1 MRTLKEIDSQI
12 SLLESKYGEVK
23 GTETE
28 VYTRIVGYHRSVVNW
43 NKGKREEYGDRI
55 TFNVK
60 KNQISQKIDS
70 IKTVKVETDDGREC
84 AIKIDANVENVAFYK
99 LFHSQFCINCP
110 PVVRFMENVNVP
122 GEDFDVSSDLG
133 MGLAAKYNVLAT
145 PTVILFDS
153 KDNVIGRVNSV
164 EELKTIFVSEEKVP
178 AAV

>member
-1 MRTLKEIDSQI
+1 MKTLKEIDNRI
-12 SLLESKYGEVK
+12 SLLESRYEEVK

-43 NKGKREEYGDRI
+43 NRGKKEEYGDRV
-55 TFNVK
+55 TFNVERS
-60 KNQISQKIDS
+60 QISQKIDS
-70 IKTVKVETDDGREC
+70 IKTVKVEADGGREC
-84 AIKIDANVENVAFYK
+84 AIKIDANLENVAFYK

-133 MGLAAKYNVLAT
+133 MGIAAKYNVLAT

-153 KDNVIGRVNSV
+153 KDNVIGRVSSV
-164 EELKTIFVSEEKVP
+164 EELKTVFVSEEKAS

>member
-1 MRTLKEIDSQI
+1 MKTLKEIDDRI
-12 SLLESKYGEVK
+12 SLLESKYEEVK

-43 NKGKREEYGDRI
+43 NRGKKEEYGDRV
-55 TFNVK
+55 TFNVEK
-60 KNQISQKIDS
+60 SQISQKIDS
-70 IKTVKVETDDGREC
+70 IKTVKVEADGGREC
-84 AIKIDANVENVAFYK
+84 AIKIDANLENVAFYK

-133 MGLAAKYNVLAT
+133 MGIAAKYNVLAT

-153 KDNVIGRVNSV
+153 KDNVIGRVSSV
-164 EELKTIFVSEEKVP
+164 EELKTIFVSEEKAS

>member
-1 MRTLKEIDSQI
+1 MKTLKEIDNRI
-12 SLLESKYGEVK
+12 SLLESRYEEVK

-43 NKGKREEYGDRI
+43 NRGKKEEYGDRV
-55 TFNVK
+55 TFNVERS
-60 KNQISQKIDS
+60 QISQKIDS
-70 IKTVKVETDDGREC
+70 IKTVKVEADGGREC
-84 AIKIDANVENVAFYK
+84 AIKIDANLENVAFYK

-133 MGLAAKYNVLAT
+133 MGIAAKYNVLAT

-153 KDNVIGRVNSV
+153 KDNVIGRVSSV
-164 EELKTIFVSEEKVP
+164 EEPKTVFVSEEKAS